1 VDQRI
6 AGETVEQTEDVIHS
20 QAAFAS
26 VDKLDRAP
34 RLQIDARNQQVEWI
48 SPSGERKFL
57 VRRDIS

>member
-1 VDQRI
+1 
-6 AGETVEQTEDVIHS
+6 
-20 QAAFAS
+20 

-34 RLQIDARNQQVEWI
+34 GLQIDARNQQVERI